1 MKSVFVDSGGW
12 LSVVIQTDQYH
23 RVGAAYYKRLLDE
36 RAKLITSDYVLDE
49 VITRLRYD
57 VGHEAARRFIE
68 LVGRATEAGSLT
80 VVYIDEALWSEA
92 IQLFLQYADVR
103 LSFTDCVSFALLQ
116 RMGITEVF
124 GFDAHFGLMGVML
137 QPQG

>member
-1 MKSVFVDSGGW
+1 MMV
-12 LSVVIQTDQYH
+12 
-23 RVGAAYYKRLLDE
+23 
-36 RAKLITSDYVLDE
+36 
-49 VITRLRYD
+49 
-57 VGHEAARRFIE
+57 
-68 LVGRATEAGSLT
+68 
-80 VVYIDEALWSEA
+80 WSEA

>member
-1 MKSVFVDSGGW
+1 MKLMRLCINWWGW
-12 LSVVIQTDQYH
+12 WNRDLRT
-23 RVGAAYYKRLLDE
+23 LL
-36 RAKLITSDYVLDE
+36 
-49 VITRLRYD
+49 
-57 VGHEAARRFIE
+57 FIMM
-68 LVGRATEAGSLT
+68 V
-80 VVYIDEALWSEA
+80 WSEA